1 MSESPYDLRALVQAD
16 LPWQRDQAIR
26 GALRID
32 RDALVLERQGG
43 SPVRIPLQAIVRA
56 SIETTLGVMPA
67 LHVWH
72 RHGGQ
77 EARSRF
83 EFIPE
88 DVEDADDEGAGLAD
102 RVGPGLAREAAQR
115 LEGGFRALT
124 GGLKESRRVMRRA
137 VEGVARQDEY
147 RMWPAAIAQ
156 AQAAATKHRRP
167 DPSAPTPS
175 AAPPSPIVPEMARV
189 PSGDAAAVLA
199 WFRERA
205 VPWLAAF
212 GERARALGVK
222 DAPVIQPQYPLDSPT
237 CRIVVAGEF
246 SRGKSTVINA
256 LFGIHGEIALP
267 TGMTPTTPLACAIR
281 VPSVGEADGATISY
295 RSGRAPQQL
304 SLDDFRARV
313 RLAEEG
319 DAQAADQAR
328 QALHLDE
335 ARRVEVRIT
344 GAYLPA
350 GVEIEDTPGLNEQ
363 AGRSAGALAA
373 LGRADLILFVLAAD
387 QLLGDLEREV
397 IERTLAQGHH
407 RNVLFLVNFWDT
419 IEDEAQRQIL
429 RQRAE
434 ALLRDFPSPFGA
446 AGAGSDPRPMPHIF
460 YISALQAARAQ
471 RQRKPAPEESGIPA
485 LRAELRDLLG
495 PQSSALLLRA
505 RIARALRY
513 LQLLRHAVSRA
524 GAEAALQAEGGRAQR
539 REGDYEA
546 ALAAALR
553 PLAGMPGAV
562 EGAAAPALRA
572 LREGT
577 TEGLRRLA
585 APSGAAPGAPPDL
598 QRLLALELRVAAA
611 ACGQAAQQAV
621 DLVLAQARAA
631 FLTRGLPAP
640 QIDGRVTPPELVSPG
655 AMPPSGLA
663 TLLGSV
669 ADAAGAALAAEAD
682 RLRAALERDLRQAVA
697 AATGTAEQPA
707 SDTSGDTRRVVARQ
721 RAASLHALEDD
732 LARLEQLLRPCLRQ
746 GA

>member
-16 LPWQRDQAIR
+16 VPWQRDQAPR
-26 GALRID
+26 GILRIE

-43 SPVRIPLQAIVRA
+43 SPVRIPLQAIARA

-77 EARSRF
+77 ETRSRF

-88 DVEDADDEGAGLAD
+88 DAEDWDEEGAGLAD

-167 DPSAPTPS
+167 DPSAPAPS
-175 AAPPSPIVPEMARV
+175 AAPPSPIVPETARV

-205 VPWLAAF
+205 VSWLAAC
-212 GERARALGVK
+212 GERARDLGVK

-281 VPSVGEADGATISY
+281 VPSVGEADGATITY

-419 IEDEAQRQIL
+419 VDDEAQRQVL

-446 AGAGSDPRPMPHIF
+446 PAGPGSDPRPTTHIF

-471 RQRKPAPEESGIPA
+471 RQRTPAPEESGVPA

-505 RIARALRY
+505 RIGRALRY
-513 LQLLRHAVSRA
+513 LQLLRHAVSRS
-524 GAEAALQAEGGRAQR
+524 GAEAALEAEGGRAQR
-539 REGDYEA
+539 REAGYDA

-553 PLAGMPGAV
+553 TLAGLPGAV

-572 LREGT
+572 LGEGT

-585 APSGAAPGAPPDL
+585 TPSGSASGGAPEL
-598 QRLLALELRVAAA
+598 QRLLALELRAAAA

-631 FLTRGLPAP
+631 FLARGLPAP
-640 QIDGRVTPPELVSPG
+640 QIDARIAAPDLAGSARTAPGDLTALLSDLAETTRTALVAEAERLRGGIEGDLRRVVDT
-655 AMPPSGLA
+655 
-663 TLLGSV
+663 
-669 ADAAGAALAAEAD
+669 AAGASGSATPDPSAAGHRAEA
-682 RLRAALERDLRQAVA
+682 RRRAAMLRALEGDL
-697 AATGTAEQPA
+697 
-707 SDTSGDTRRVVARQ
+707 
-721 RAASLHALEDD
+721 L
-732 LARLEQLLRPCLRQ
+732 RLEGLLRPCL
-746 GA
+746 A